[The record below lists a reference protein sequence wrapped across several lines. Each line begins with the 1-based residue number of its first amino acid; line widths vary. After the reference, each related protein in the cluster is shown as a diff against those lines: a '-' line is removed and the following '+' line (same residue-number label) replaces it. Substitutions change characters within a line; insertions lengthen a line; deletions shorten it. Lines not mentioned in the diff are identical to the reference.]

1 MQVNYRKT
9 RSGTEFGGASG
20 YPNRCADMYDWMEEI
35 RILTQ
40 FAKGLMAKL
49 CRVNQAAVDANQAAV
64 DTGRP
69 LINALEWPTYDAVLN
84 LELAESFYNK
94 LTGFVG
100 RIHNVMDQVKTIAL
114 GAGVS
119 PERLALL

>member
-9 RSGTEFGGASG
+9 RSGTEFGGANG
-20 YPNRCADMYDWMEEI
+20 YPNRCAEMYDWMEEI

-49 CRVNQAAVDANQAAV
+49 CRVNQAAVDNHV
-64 DTGRP
+64 TTGVP

-84 LELAESFYNK
+84 LELAESFYNE
-94 LTGFVG
+94 LTVFVQL
-100 RIHNVMDQVKTIAL
+100 IHGVMDQVKTIAL

-119 PERLALL
+119 PERLALALL